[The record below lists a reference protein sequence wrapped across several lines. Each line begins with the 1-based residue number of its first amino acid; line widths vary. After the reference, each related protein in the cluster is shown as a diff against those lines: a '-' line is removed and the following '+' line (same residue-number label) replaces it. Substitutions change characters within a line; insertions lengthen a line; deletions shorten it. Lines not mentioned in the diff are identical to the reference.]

1 MKIILQKPVD
11 KLGVPGDVVDVAD
24 GYARNYL
31 MPRGLAVKATKGGV
45 KHVDSLKRAHGTRV
59 NAAKAEAE
67 QVAQRLM
74 ASPITVPANAGEEGR
89 LFGSV
94 TPNDVAMAIE
104 AQTGVAVDRHDVTM
118 DEPIRS
124 VGVHEV
130 KVHLFAEVD
139 PVISVEVTAAEP
151 ASEG

>member
-11 KLGVPGDVVDVAD
+11 KLGVPGDVVEVAD

-31 MPRGLAVKATKGGV
+31 MPRGLAVKATKRGV
-45 KHVDSLKRAHGTRV
+45 KHVESLQRAHTVRV
-59 NAAKAEAE
+59 NEEKAEAE
-67 QVAQRLM
+67 QLAQTLI
-74 ASPITVPANAGEEGR
+74 AAPVQVSAHAGEEGK

-94 TPNDVAMAIE
+94 TPSDVAEAIE
-104 AQTGVAVDRHDVTM
+104 RQRGIRVDRHDVHL

-130 KVHLFAEVD
+130 RVHLFAEVD
-139 PVISVEVTAAEP
+139 PVISVEVVP
-151 ASEG
+151 NDL

>member
-11 KLGVPGDVVDVAD
+11 KLGVPGDVVEVAD

-45 KHVDSLKRAHGTRV
+45 KHVDSLQRAHTVRV
-59 NAAKAEAE
+59 NEEKAEAE
-67 QVAQRLM
+67 QLAQRLI
-74 ASPITVPANAGEEGR
+74 ASPVQVTAHAGDEGK

-94 TPNDVAMAIE
+94 TPSDVAEAIE
-104 AQTGVAVDRHDVTM
+104 RQLGVRLDRHDVHL

-130 KVHLFAEVD
+130 RVHLSAEVD
-139 PVISVEVTAAEP
+139 PVISVEVVPDEQ
-151 ASEG
+151 

>member
-11 KLGVPGDVVDVAD
+11 KLGAPGDVVDVAD

-45 KHVDSLKRAHGTRV
+45 KHVESLKRAHSVRV
-59 NAAKAEAE
+59 DAAKAEAE

-74 ASPITVPANAGEEGR
+74 ASPVTVPAHAGEEGK

-94 TPNDVAMAIE
+94 TPTDVATAIE
-104 AQTGVAVDRHDVTM
+104 SQTGIRVDRHDVHM

-130 KVHLFAEVD
+130 KVHVFAEVD
-139 PVISVEVTAAEP
+139 PIISVEVV
-151 ASEG
+151 ASPE

>member
-1 MKIILQKPVD
+1 MKVILQKPVD

-31 MPRGLAVKATKGGV
+31 MPRGLAVRASKGGV
-45 KHVDSLKRAHGTRV
+45 KHVESLRRAHTTRV
-59 NAAKAEAE
+59 SQAQAEAQE
-67 QVAQRLM
+67 VADRLT
-74 ASPITVPANAGEEGR
+74 ASSIKVRARVGEEGR

-94 TPNDVAMAIE
+94 TAAELAEEIE
-104 AQTGVAVDRHDVTM
+104 RQTGVKVDRHDVHL

-130 KVHLFAEVD
+130 TVHLFADVD
-139 PVISVEVTAAEP
+139 PVVPVEVEP
-151 ASEG
+151 AE

>member
-45 KHVDSLKRAHGTRV
+45 KHVDSLKRAHTSRV
-59 NAAKAEAE
+59 NVAKAEAE
-67 QVAQRLM
+67 QVAQRLT
-74 ASPITVPANAGEEGR
+74 ASPVTVAAHAGEEGK

-94 TPNDVAMAIE
+94 TPTDVAAAIE
-104 AQTGVAVDRHDVTM
+104 SQSGIRVDRHDVHM

-124 VGVHEV
+124 VGVHEIR
-130 KVHLFAEVD
+130 VHLFAEVD
-139 PVISVEVTAAEP
+139 PVISVEVV
-151 ASEG
+151 ASPE

>member
-45 KHVDSLKRAHGTRV
+45 KHVDSLKRAHTARV
-59 NAAKAEAE
+59 NVAKGEAE
-67 QVAQRLM
+67 QVAQRLT
-74 ASPITVPANAGEEGR
+74 ASPVTVPAHAGEEGK

-94 TPNDVAMAIE
+94 TPTDVAAAIE
-104 AQTGVAVDRHDVTM
+104 SQTGIRVDRHDVHM

-139 PVISVEVTAAEP
+139 PIISVEVVPSPE
-151 ASEG
+151 